1 MEPTPNAT
9 LVPVLETTERALLP
23 LAEAALTQEG
33 IDYAVEH
40 RGMADQI
47 FGQRSSATIGE
58 TDEPFAV
65 VVRSE
70 DAARARQLLDTL
82 TASPVAIGPSV
93 TEPAPSYSGASL
105 SRPSAGMV
113 ALFDV
118 ATGQHVGSLTEAQF
132 ADVSKHLERESTSDD
147 DYYLSNATLDMLAEA
162 SVDPAALA
170 LLHHALGGRDG
181 MDIRWVRPEAQ
192 TGRRPVE

>member
-9 LVPVLETTERALLP
+9 LVPVLETTERTLLP

-93 TEPAPSYSGASL
+93 TEAKPSYSGASF

-113 ALFDV
+113 ALFDA
-118 ATGQHVGSLTEAQF
+118 ATGQHVGSLTDAQF
-132 ADVSKHLERESTSDD
+132 ADVSRHLERESTTDD

-162 SVDPAALA
+162 SVDPATLA
-170 LLHHALGGRDG
+170 LLRHALGGRDG

-192 TGRRPVE
+192 TGGR